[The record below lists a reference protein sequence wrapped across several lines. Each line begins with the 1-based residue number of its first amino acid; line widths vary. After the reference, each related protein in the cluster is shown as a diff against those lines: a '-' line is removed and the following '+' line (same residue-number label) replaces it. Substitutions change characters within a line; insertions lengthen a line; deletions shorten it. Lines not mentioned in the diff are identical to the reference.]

1 VGKPIACQDFG
12 PPGWIAAAVGGG
24 RLAVAGVGKAV
35 SQQNAI
41 IINVAYHSLEAAFA
55 QPPAEKNPDL
65 TMPSP
70 AVLDLDSLLA
80 PISTELP
87 TGPSLR
93 GGDSALNDLFYQ
105 VSDARK
111 DARTS
116 EQRLTE
122 YEMAPRGNDPTPP
135 PKLADW
141 SKVVEVGSHILA
153 TKSKDLWITAWM
165 IEGLCRTDGF
175 AGLRDGFRLARELCQ
190 KYWDTIHPRS
200 ETDPEDVSTTVKQ
213 LSGVFDGVLNTPI
226 YNIPITGSCPRSDSD
241 RTPRY
246 SLSQQRRAAQLEKSI
261 DPKQKKPQQSS
272 DKNALTMD
280 EFNRAVE
287 ATTADFFRNR
297 LDDLDAC
304 LVEFNSLA
312 SELDGRC
319 GAHAAPPSTKV
330 RETLQDYR
338 NRLVSIAGS
347 KLAAEP
353 SEATP
358 SKEAADAPGKTAGI
372 AVDGFASR
380 DQALQTL
387 LKVAEYFRK
396 HEPHSIVPYS
406 LEQVV
411 RWGRMSLP
419 DLLTELISDTKVRKD
434 MFRHTGIAGISGKAD
449 DNQSE

>member
-1 VGKPIACQDFG
+1 
-12 PPGWIAAAVGGG
+12 
-24 RLAVAGVGKAV
+24 
-35 SQQNAI
+35 
-41 IINVAYHSLEAAFA
+41 
-55 QPPAEKNPDL
+55 
-65 TMPSP
+65 MPSP
-70 AVLDLDSLLA
+70 AVLDLDLMLA
-80 PISTELP
+80 PISAELP
-87 TGPSLR
+87 AGPPLR
-93 GGDSALNDLFYQ
+93 GGDSALNDLYYQ

-111 DARTS
+111 DARTA
-116 EQRLTE
+116 EQRQAE

-135 PKLADW
+135 PKPADW
-141 SKVVEVGSHILA
+141 SKVVDIGRDILA
-153 TKSKDLWITAWM
+153 TKSKDLWISAWM

-200 ETDPEDVSTTVKQ
+200 ETDPADVSTTVKQ
-213 LSGVFDGVLNTPI
+213 LSGVFDGVLNAPI

-246 SLSQQRRAAQLEKSI
+246 SLSQQRRAAQFEKSI

-272 DKNALTMD
+272 DKNALTME

-287 ATTADFFRNR
+287 ATSADFFRNR
-297 LDDLDAC
+297 LEDLDAC
-304 LVEFNSLA
+304 LVEFNSLTA
-312 SELDGRC
+312 ELDGRC
-319 GAHAAPPSTKV
+319 GTHAAPPSTKV
-330 RETLQDYR
+330 REALQDYR
-338 NRLVSIAGS
+338 NRLLSIAGA
-347 KLAAEP
+347 KLAVEP
-353 SEATP
+353 SEATSP
-358 SKEAADAPGKTAGI
+358 DEAAIAPGKPTAV
-372 AVDGFASR
+372 ALDGFASR

-434 MFRHTGIAGISGKAD
+434 MFRYTGIAGTSGKTDEGQA
-449 DNQSE
+449 E